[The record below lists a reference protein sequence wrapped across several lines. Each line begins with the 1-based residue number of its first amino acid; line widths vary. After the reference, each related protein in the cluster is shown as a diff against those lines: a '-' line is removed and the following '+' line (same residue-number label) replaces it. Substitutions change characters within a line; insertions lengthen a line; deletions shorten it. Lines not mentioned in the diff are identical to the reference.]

1 MSEILRPALPARPT
15 RNARCV
21 AALVLACGVLMGAP
35 GFAQDGQT
43 PTGLPAETSA
53 TTEAPALIG
62 SPAVTEPAPPVG
74 DAAYGAY
81 QRGLFLTAFLRATD
95 RLERDPTD
103 TAAMTLLGELHAQGL
118 GIPQDFGKAAEWYR
132 LAARRGDANAMFA
145 LGSLALEGRGE
156 ERDPDS
162 ARRHFEEAAEKGHAA
177 ASYNLALML
186 LNDST
191 PETINRAARL
201 LERSVDAEI
210 PDAQHALGVLYA
222 RGRGVREDDAQAAA
236 LFRRA
241 AENGSIA
248 GAVEYA
254 IALFNGVGVAKDEE
268 GAAEYFRR
276 AAFRGNAIAQN
287 RLARLHVAGRGVET
301 DLVEAATWH
310 LLASSQGLTDTWL
323 DEALNGLSEADEIEA
338 ERRALERMDA

>member
-1 MSEILRPALPARPT
+1 
-15 RNARCV
+15 
-21 AALVLACGVLMGAP
+21 
-35 GFAQDGQT
+35 
-43 PTGLPAETSA
+43 
-53 TTEAPALIG
+53 
-62 SPAVTEPAPPVG
+62 
-74 DAAYGAY
+74 
-81 QRGLFLTAFLRATD
+81 
-95 RLERDPTD
+95 
-103 TAAMTLLGELHAQGL
+103 
-118 GIPQDFGKAAEWYR
+118 
-132 LAARRGDANAMFA
+132 MFA
-145 LGSLALEGRGE
+145 LGSLALEGRGV
-156 ERDPDS
+156 ERDPGA
-162 ARRHFEEAAEKGHAA
+162 ARRHFEQAAEKGHAP

-186 LNDST
+186 LNDAT
-191 PETINRAARL
+191 PGTIDRAARL
-201 LERSVDAEI
+201 LERAVEAEI
-210 PDAQHALGVLYA
+210 PDAQHALGVLFA

-310 LLASSQGLTDTWL
+310 LLASSQGLADAWL
-323 DEALNGLSEADEIEA
+323 DEALDELSESDKAEA
-338 ERRALERMDA
+338 ERRAMERMDA